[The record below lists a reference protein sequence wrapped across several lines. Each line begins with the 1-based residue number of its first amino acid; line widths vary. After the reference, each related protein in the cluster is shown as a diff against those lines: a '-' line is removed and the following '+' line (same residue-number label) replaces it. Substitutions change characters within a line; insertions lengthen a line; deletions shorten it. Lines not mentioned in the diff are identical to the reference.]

1 MKSSSMVNEVFDAIS
16 YSKGAC
22 SIRMLDAFLTEDV
35 FRDGMRKYVKQF
47 AYSNAVTT
55 DLWACLSEASGGKP
69 VRQMMECWTRQT
81 GYPVVSVA
89 ASAGG
94 ELQLE
99 QTRFLATGADSSDET
114 TWMVP
119 LRPVGGGLASG
130 AAEVLESKGCV
141 LARGDAPFLKLNAG
155 QSGFY
160 RVSYSEELLDALGG
174 AFAGLSVADR
184 VGVVSDLFALGK
196 AGYHSTAKPLA
207 FCTKYLKAEA
217 SHVVLTEVAAGLGA
231 IGAVWTEA
239 AVTGALDALATEV
252 FGAVALRLGWSPTAG
267 EGDTTALLRAL
278 AIRIAATSNHTEVL
292 SQARAKFAAY
302 AAGDA
307 SALPPELRSAVFAA
321 VLKHGGEAEYAQLL
335 ALYRGTEAM
344 DQRVLLLSALGQS
357 PPALLPQALDFMLSV
372 EVRNQDVIYLLRGVQ
387 ASGISLAWQ
396 FVRDHWSTFLERYAG
411 GMLLPHVV
419 KVGGRLL

>member
-1 MKSSSMVNEVFDAIS
+1 M
-16 YSKGAC
+16 
-22 SIRMLDAFLTEDV
+22 
-35 FRDGMRKYVKQF
+35 
-47 AYSNAVTT
+47 
-55 DLWACLSEASGGKP
+55 
-69 VRQMMECWTRQT
+69 
-81 GYPVVSVA
+81 
-89 ASAGG
+89 
-94 ELQLE
+94 
-99 QTRFLATGADSSDET
+99 
-114 TWMVP
+114 
-119 LRPVGGGLASG
+119 
-130 AAEVLESKGCV
+130 
-141 LARGDAPFLKLNAG
+141 
-155 QSGFY
+155 
-160 RVSYSEELLDALGG
+160 
-174 AFAGLSVADR
+174 
-184 VGVVSDLFALGK
+184 
-196 AGYHSTAKPLA
+196 
-207 FCTKYLKAEA
+207 
-217 SHVVLTEVAAGLGA
+217 LTEVAAGLGA

-239 AVTGALDALATEV
+239 TVTGALDALATEV